1 MWWSGLAPKNLSV
14 VLVCVELMSVVL
26 LCVLWINDDVLNLCD
41 ELQWFVLKMAIGKFC
56 DLLCAMVCVLLW
68 WKMRK
73 QWRFFVNILWWKLPC
88 YVTKINIPYGLPCGA
103 KLCRHMARIC
113 DNMWHDSNDPR
124 GRHNEHVVP
133 PWKLTWHWP
142 RGSGHVTCQRV
153 TQSQVSRRR
162 GPRHV
167 A

>member
-1 MWWSGLAPKNLSV
+1 MLVRKLCQVLCGGL
-14 VLVCVELMSVVL
+14 CWL
-26 LCVLWINDDVLNLCD
+26 LRTCPFYCSVLNLCQ
-41 ELQWFVLKMAIGKFC
+41 LCCSMYFGSMMMCWTYVSSIA
-56 DLLCAMVCVLLW
+56 LCAMVSVLLW

-88 YVTKINIPYGLPCGA
+88 SVTKINIPYGLPRGA

-113 DNMWHDSNDPR
+113 DDTWHDSNDPR
-124 GRHNEHVVP
+124 GRHNEHVAP

-142 RGSGHVTCQRV
+142 RGSGHVTCQCV